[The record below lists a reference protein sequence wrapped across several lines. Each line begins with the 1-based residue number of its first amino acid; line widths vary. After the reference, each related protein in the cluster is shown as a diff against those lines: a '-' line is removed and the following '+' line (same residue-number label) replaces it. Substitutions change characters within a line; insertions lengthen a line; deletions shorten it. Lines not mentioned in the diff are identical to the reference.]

1 MCFLIYFVSLI
12 EFHNSDTGWA
22 STDCSGAEL
31 GDGLGALS
39 DGVLGE
45 LTGEEEPDGG
55 LDFPGGD
62 GGPLVVVGK
71 TGGLGGNALKD
82 VVHEGV
88 HDGHGLG
95 ADASVG
101 VDLLQD
107 LVDVDRVR
115 FLPLLTFLLAI
126 SLGDGLGGLTGLL
139 GGFSGGLGRHVVRM
153 PALTILKVF
162 IWRKWIRP
170 FRRCR
175 SSLLIGR
182 SLIRGGV

>member
-1 MCFLIYFVSLI
+1 MLVKNYVFLIFIVVLKK
-12 EFHNSDTGWA
+12 
-22 STDCSGAEL
+22 TDCLSQMYRTAVENCLLGAGVL
-31 GDGLGALS
+31 GDSLGALR
-39 DGVLGE
+39 DGVLGQF
-45 LTGEEEPDGG
+45 TGEEQPDGG

-126 SLGDGLGGLTGLL
+126 SLGDGLGGLSGLL
-139 GGFSGGLGRHVVRM
+139 GGFSGGLGWHDV
-153 PALTILKVF
+153 
-162 IWRKWIRP
+162 W
-170 FRRCR
+170 
-175 SSLLIGR
+175 
-182 SLIRGGV
+182 